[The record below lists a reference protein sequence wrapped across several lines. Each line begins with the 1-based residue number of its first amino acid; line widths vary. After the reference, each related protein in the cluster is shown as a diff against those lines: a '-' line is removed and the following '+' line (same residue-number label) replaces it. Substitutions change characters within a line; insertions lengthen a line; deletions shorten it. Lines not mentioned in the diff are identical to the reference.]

1 VRAADVSSDSRRAA
15 GAWLAVLAAAFVA
28 LAATSYRARDPDS
41 RLYAEISAR
50 LSRAP
55 LADWI
60 APEFPPGW
68 FMAGPFREHPV
79 GIFVPAASLA
89 ALGYP
94 AEQAAYAM
102 NAGYQVLGIVLLQR
116 LAATY
121 AAPLESRALGW
132 LIQLLPIAF
141 TFRIRANHEAAVL
154 LCLLAA
160 LYGTERAR
168 RDKRFAMLVA
178 SGFVGLLLVKGLLA
192 AFAPLVCALWLL
204 ARRRAGSGSPPS
216 DRTAWLAL
224 AAGVVAMGIAAAAYE
239 GLHRQVTGEPFWSLY
254 AARQLG
260 VAAAS
265 EVESGTAAKLYNLVF
280 YLGRLVWF
288 PFPWSLV
295 ALAAL
300 WRWRATTSEAS
311 SVATSAPPSSVSQAE
326 TGGGLWFVA
335 AVVVAYLGAFSL
347 SDRRA
352 DRYIFPAYYAIG
364 TAGVIAALR
373 LSTHLR
379 RVAERLDRPWVPAM
393 AWTVLF
399 AAHLFAGRLGLPTVK
414 LWTP

>member
-1 VRAADVSSDSRRAA
+1 MRAAGVGSDSRRAA
-15 GAWLAVLAAAFVA
+15 WAWCAVLAAAFFA
-28 LAATSYRARDPDS
+28 LAASGYRARDPDS

-50 LSRAP
+50 MSRAP
-55 LADWI
+55 LSAWI

-68 FMAGPFREHPV
+68 FMTGPFREHPA
-79 GIFVPAASLA
+79 GLFVPAAALA
-89 ALGYP
+89 RLGYP

-102 NAGYQVLGIVLLQR
+102 NAVYQVLGIVLLQR

-141 TFRIRANHEAAVL
+141 TFRIRANHEAALL

-168 RDKRFAMLVA
+168 REPRFALLVA
-178 SGFVGLLLVKGLLA
+178 AGFVGLLLVKGLLA
-192 AFAPLVCALWLL
+192 TFGPLVCALWLVSRRL
-204 ARRRAGSGSPPS
+204 ASSDDPCS
-216 DRTAWLAL
+216 DRSAWLAL
-224 AAGVVAMGIAAAAYE
+224 AAGVVAMGVAAAGYE
-239 GLHRQVTGEPFWSLY
+239 LMHRQVTGEPFWSLY
-254 AARQLG
+254 ASRQLG

-265 EVESGTAAKLYNLVF
+265 ESPSGLATKLYNLVF

-288 PFPWSLV
+288 PFPWSIVALV
-295 ALAAL
+295 AL
-300 WRWRATTSEAS
+300 WKWRAAS
-311 SVATSAPPSSVSQAE
+311 STGAAAPAPAASADARAGV
-326 TGGGLWFVA
+326 WFAA
-335 AVVVAYLGAFSL
+335 AVVLLYLGAFSL

-364 TAGVIAALR
+364 AAGAVAALR
-373 LSTHLR
+373 LSAWLR
-379 RVAERLDRPWVPAM
+379 RLVERLDRPWVPAA
-393 AWTVLF
+393 AWCALF

-414 LWTP
+414 LWAP